1 MAHLSERRVWAQLEG
16 PPDGICVDQ
25 EDAIWYADV
34 PNRCC
39 RRVKEGGEILD
50 EVRLDRG
57 AFSCALGGPA
67 RQTLMITAA
76 KWFGMDRMA
85 DIAGTG
91 RILALPVPVAGA
103 GWP

>member
-1 MAHLSERRVWAQLEG
+1 MRSFSTGA
-16 PPDGICVDQ
+16 
-25 EDAIWYADV
+25 
-34 PNRCC
+34 
-39 RRVKEGGEILD
+39 
-50 EVRLDRG
+50 
-57 AFSCALGGPA
+57 AFSCALGGPS

-91 RILALPVPVAGA
+91 QILTVPVTVPGS